1 MSIEEKKL
9 LTCSKCNEANDPG
22 MLFCIFCGQGL
33 TASAEKMRSSTTV
46 LMGGKCPACGKEDEL
61 NMRFCIFCSAPIYP
75 DLHNQRPIDKFS
87 WEMELV
93 DDSKPK
99 TTAAVDFKKAVQ
111 KSPTKQP
118 LNLLP
123 IGLALG
129 AVLGGLSMVPTPVSN
144 LILRTWLSGD
154 WPAKSL
160 TIYTKH
166 PFAQVTLYQPSDAK
180 IFTLAETDPKGA
192 VRFSNLDA
200 GDYNL
205 KISGKGLRTAFE
217 QIKVDALKPTVLG
230 YGHDGLIELD
240 KDPAA
245 ANSAAVESKPP
256 VAAESKPPVAIE
268 SKPPVAAESKPPV
281 AAESKPA
288 TGSKLTAPTESKS
301 AAEFK
306 PPESNDS
313 QPQADH

>member
-129 AVLGGLSMVPTPVSN
+129 AVLGGLCMMPTPVSN

-205 KISGKGLRTAFE
+205 KINGKGLRTAFE

-240 KDPAA
+240 RDPAA
-245 ANSAAVESKPP
+245 ANSASVESNP
-256 VAAESKPPVAIE
+256 ATAE

-281 AAESKPA
+281 AAESNSAAGSRLTAPAESNSAVESKPANA
-288 TGSKLTAPTESKS
+288 TGSKPQTE
-301 AAEFK
+301 
-306 PPESNDS
+306 
-313 QPQADH
+313 H